1 MLIIAPRK
9 AVQNDAPFSSYY
21 RFVADPF
28 AIPGSKPPKALFE
41 NLPTNHVL
49 TLRLDVP
56 ELWDVQQAYA
66 VQDADNLRCDFHSG
80 CGDHDNVSS
89 SEGGTGPGG
98 IEKATIEYSL
108 KSLLFFGQ

>member
-9 AVQNDAPFSSYY
+9 VVQNDAPFSSYY

-28 AIPGSKPPKALFE
+28 STPDSKPPKALFE

-66 VQDADNLRCDFHSG
+66 VQDADNLRCDSRSG
-80 CGDHDNVSS
+80 CGDDANVSS
-89 SEGGTGPGG
+89 SEVGRGPGD